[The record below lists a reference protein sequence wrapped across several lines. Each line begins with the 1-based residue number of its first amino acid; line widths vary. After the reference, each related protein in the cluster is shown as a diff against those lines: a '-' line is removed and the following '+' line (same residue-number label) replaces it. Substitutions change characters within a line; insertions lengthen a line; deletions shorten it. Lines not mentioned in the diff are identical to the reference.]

1 MDESEWLTVRFEEHR
16 PHLWAVALSDAGL
29 AQRRRRRRP
38 GRLGAGQPRR
48 RRRGRGPQGVAD
60 DDRRSGLP
68 QPAPFADSSAR
79 AAHPRSHRESRSRG
93 RSRGGGCPGGLG
105 RLRPS
110 DRDRRPR
117 SRGTPRLRVARRL
130 RPALRRDRGDSWP
143 YATGNQAARQQSPP
157 PSEGGWASRARAR
170 SRPSTKVVDA
180 FFAAGR
186 AGDFDA
192 LVSVLHADVVARVD
206 LGKGGSKM
214 ARGAAAVARH
224 ARQGADVDGE
234 LHHVLV
240 NGGAGVVITRA
251 GLPIAVMAFTVAAD
265 RIIKI
270 DTIADP
276 DRVAELAAPASL
288 ASPKLRGLR
297 VALLCL
303 TRHASPLA
311 AS

>member
-1 MDESEWLTVRFEEHR
+1 
-16 PHLWAVALSDAGL
+16 
-29 AQRRRRRRP
+29 
-38 GRLGAGQPRR
+38 
-48 RRRGRGPQGVAD
+48 
-60 DDRRSGLP
+60 
-68 QPAPFADSSAR
+68 
-79 AAHPRSHRESRSRG
+79 
-93 RSRGGGCPGGLG
+93 
-105 RLRPS
+105 
-110 DRDRRPR
+110 
-117 SRGTPRLRVARRL
+117 
-130 RPALRRDRGDSWP
+130 
-143 YATGNQAARQQSPP
+143 
-157 PSEGGWASRARAR
+157 
-170 SRPSTKVVDA
+170 VDA